1 MDLIRLRK
9 CKMFASKKKWT
20 AAGKL
25 KIQGLQMMPT
35 NHLEQRE
42 EQIYSVIFWHWHS
55 TLIFGWWWTEPL
67 GLHHY
72 SPIVLLK
79 LDAIQF
85 NGSTTI
91 EVSID
96 LTNLSIYA
104 LLIWFERKIECWI
117 QVLYMFYLFF
127 WWFSCIFWWD
137 THSWVS
143 QEQKLYWGGMEKVEK
158 REKILLLS

>member
-35 NHLEQRE
+35 NQLEQRE

-67 GLHHY
+67 GCIITLQ
-72 SPIVLLK
+72 LFCLNWM
-79 LDAIQF
+79 QF
-85 NGSTTI
+85 NSMEARQLKCQLTWQTIQSMHCWFDLKEKLSVEFKYYICSICFFGDLVAYSDETHTLEFLKNKNYI
-91 EVSID
+91 EV
-96 LTNLSIYA
+96 
-104 LLIWFERKIECWI
+104 
-117 QVLYMFYLFF
+117 V
-127 WWFSCIFWWD
+127 
-137 THSWVS
+137 
-143 QEQKLYWGGMEKVEK
+143 
-158 REKILLLS
+158 

>member
-104 LLIWFERKIECWI
+104 LLIWFERKIECCI
-117 QVLYMFYLFF
+117 QVLYMFYLGFF
-127 WWFSCIFWWD
+127 GDLVAYSD
-137 THSWVS
+137 ETHTLEFLKNKNYIEV
-143 QEQKLYWGGMEKVEK
+143 V
-158 REKILLLS
+158 